1 MPPPA
6 AHASTVNPP
15 SQLTS
20 EATYG
25 FLTGASRFL
34 AVSIPTHLA
43 LTYVHP
49 VYRNLTVQFKV
60 FLQLSAGTLGGYIW
74 AEKRVAEYNEMLRRR
89 HRALERSRSAWNE
102 EKEVR
107 DRVRAMMLAEEG
119 EDGGG
124 G

>member
-6 AHASTVNPP
+6 AHASTINPP

-34 AVSIPTHLA
+34 AISIPTHLA
-43 LTYVHP
+43 LSYVHP

-74 AEKRVAEYNEMLRRR
+74 AEKRVSEYNEMLRRR
-89 HRALERSRSAWNE
+89 NRALERSRLAWNE
-102 EKEVR
+102 DKEVKE
-107 DRVRAMMLAEEG
+107 RVRAIMLAEG
-119 EDGGG
+119 AEDGGDG
-124 G
+124 